1 MKQDVLKQAAEYSQE
16 HRRRR
21 RRHRV
26 LSALAMVMVFCTVY
40 TLIMPALTLE
50 GRGAPLC
57 GIEEHVH
64 TDECY
69 GGMEL
74 TCGLEEVS
82 EEEAANGHVHTD
94 ECYELVPAQPC
105 ELPEGEGHTHTDE
118 CYETRIV
125 TVGHELICEQWD
137 DPEHVHTDE
146 CFTPAEDREEKILVC
161 AQDEYEPHTHTAEC
175 LEPEAEKVLVCEL
188 EEVGPVHTHTE
199 ECYTPILICSK
210 AEHTH
215 TEECWVEEF
224 ENEDTP
230 TGEDP
235 YTELERTVDS
245 MGYRAVFHAVYFGE
259 LAEGDELELTAV
271 TTEASEMESDRD
283 YEYAA
288 AIGERTTLPGGRTE
302 FALMLNGEPVDR
314 AQYEVMV
321 EIIPSRYMVAGLY
334 QTAASTLETLD
345 LPDTMD
351 LTDEDYEN
359 EPAMDEAEPVV
370 DAEPVE
376 SAEPVVDVAEPV
388 VEETEPVVDE
398 TEPVESAEP
407 VVDEA
412 EPVVDETEPVVDETE
427 PVESA
432 EPVIDEA
439 EPEPVV
445 DETEA
450 EPEEHTHSHTF
461 VGFMAY
467 ELEEGE
473 LAIRGSMEVDLS
485 ALEDMDAYMAEA
497 FDEEGNPVYDETYAF
512 NIQPLEQ
519 DFMFAAGVEE
529 DPIKEMSATN
539 IQHWNKNVTVYWD
552 EYWTDGTKYDS
563 DYGYIANHKGVGV
576 DSNGVSLGHVQ
587 SVTLTKLDKETGHPA
602 DPELTKDVTFH
613 NSNSTTTVKNGY
625 PNNGLSLAEFLPDAA
640 NNRGNNQYE
649 WVPADESLRGL
660 VTDKNGNYKSGY
672 TRGGETTTT
681 TTTTYTGYEV
691 QTRTGTQTEK
701 QYSIPFIGSFWDWGS
716 TAWDSD
722 WTTTETVNK
731 SGTLNNVS
739 ASNVIN
745 GQYTIT
751 GSERPG
757 SAEGNGHP
765 YTRSVTQTRTVYTG
779 VVVKTETTTT
789 PLEYKVPKA
798 NNRVLLTIE
807 PQPGYYITE
816 IRIPCDH
823 DKKKSNSSYN
833 NPCGPYDCGIMK
845 DQNEFKAYFT
855 PSTGTKVQVQ
865 LDNQAFSHGSYSG
878 DGSYRYQ
885 RCYILIKTE
894 KIPSPLFVRYE
905 PGTIGDTGLTTS
917 NELFTSGNAWLDG
930 NGRTTVTGNN
940 IEHGTVTDKI
950 KGSRNNGTDWDTQNR
965 DTRYTAS
972 GISEAAIELARA
984 QGYRFAGWDL
994 QYCGEAYKGNAP
1006 ASSSGITWKEFDD
1019 VTFPNCESTGM
1030 TVEGGTQFNLSRHA
1044 KLVAKWEPIP
1054 AATVTKQVTDV
1065 EENDVTYREFAF
1077 DLEKQ
1082 NAAGEWEK
1090 VQDFKIGVRG
1100 LASNYVSLSSLE
1112 NGTYRIIETDN
1123 KKAISTAYTVNGE
1136 KGNEFVVVNGSNNL
1150 NEVLVVNSYKPLPQG
1165 FDLTIEKVTPA
1176 TSTAA
1181 PAPEVE
1187 TETIEDNEIPQSAT
1201 ASKDWSALSGAKFSL
1216 YEQTETKDEN
1226 GHLTWELVGG
1236 EGDILPSTVGGSEA
1250 ATAVKSGL
1258 KLDTLY
1264 KLEEKEAPAG
1274 YNKLTTAIYFKVL
1287 SSDPS
1292 KIILYDENGN
1302 QIDPNANVNT
1312 ALTGENNAL
1321 TLVVANYGG
1330 FVLPSTGGTGTYVY
1344 ALGGA
1349 LLMAAAVILMYMS
1362 RKRAGGCAA

>member
-64 TDECY
+64 TEECY

-125 TVGHELICEQWD
+125 TVGHELICDQWD

-161 AQDEYEPHTHTAEC
+161 GQDEYEPHTHTAEC

-188 EEVGPVHTHTE
+188 EEVGPVHVHTE
-199 ECYTPILICSK
+199 ECYTPILICGK

-259 LAEGDELELTAV
+259 LAEGDELDFTA
-271 TTEASEMESDRD
+271 TTDEDFESDRASD
-283 YEYAA
+283 YYM
-288 AIGERTTLPGGRTE
+288 AIGERTTLPGGYTSFE
-302 FALMLNGEPVDR
+302 MTLNGEPVDR

-359 EPAMDEAEPVV
+359 EPAMDEAEPV
-370 DAEPVE
+370 E
-376 SAEPVVDVAEPV
+376 SAEPVVDA
-388 VEETEPVVDE
+388 
-398 TEPVESAEP
+398 EPVESAEP

-432 EPVIDEA
+432 EPVMDEA

-497 FDEEGNPVYDETYAF
+497 FDEEGNSVYDETYAF

-519 DFMFAAGVEE
+519 DFMFAAGVAE
-529 DPIKEMSATN
+529 DPIEELSNYDQKYYDARVEV
-539 IQHWNKNVTVYWD
+539 WWD
-552 EYWTDGTKYDS
+552 EYQITTSHWGGTTYS
-563 DYGYIANHKGVGV
+563 R
-576 DSNGVSLGHVQ
+576 VSPDHVK
-587 SVTLTKLDKETGHPA
+587 SVTLTHSTQTGEKLPGTDGKIVAAPINQG
-602 DPELTKDVTFH
+602 
-613 NSNSTTTVKNGY
+613 NSDAPMKPGGTQLGGSTTEAWVECDASEATRITVNYQYKTYYGTENDSDEYIKGSANASDWNNALNAKEKDLYWKKIYRYYDAYITSVKYEKQVTITTPAIY
-625 PNNGLSLAEFLPDAA
+625 PNATTRKMDYAVLEITPEQG
-640 NNRGNNQYE
+640 YY
-649 WVPADESLRGL
+649 
-660 VTDKNGNYKSGY
+660 VTDVLIACVHSGHRGGNYDRS
-672 TRGGETTTT
+672 
-681 TTTTYTGYEV
+681 
-691 QTRTGTQTEK
+691 
-701 QYSIPFIGSFWDWGS
+701 
-716 TAWDSD
+716 SD
-722 WTTTETVNK
+722 GLCPPW
-731 SGTLNNVS
+731 
-739 ASNVIN
+739 
-745 GQYTIT
+745 
-751 GSERPG
+751 
-757 SAEGNGHP
+757 
-765 YTRSVTQTRTVYTG
+765 
-779 VVVKTETTTT
+779 
-789 PLEYKVPKA
+789 
-798 NNRVLLTIE
+798 
-807 PQPGYYITE
+807 
-816 IRIPCDH
+816 
-823 DKKKSNSSYN
+823 
-833 NPCGPYDCGIMK
+833 DCGIYTSG
-845 DQNEFKAYFT
+845 QAFT
-855 PSTGTKVQVQ
+855 RKFNVSEGTKASVVVPSE
-865 LDNQAFSHGSYSG
+865 AFAHGDYN
-878 DGSYRYQ
+878 DLYK
-885 RCYILIKTE
+885 RCYIMVRTAA
-894 KIPSPLFVRYE
+894 IPAPLFVKYE
-905 PGTIGDTGLTTS
+905 PGMIGNTNVTTTDS
-917 NELFTSGNAWLDG
+917 IFTNGSTQWLDG
-930 NGRTTVTGNN
+930 TGRTTGTGSNIAHDGVADKLTKTGNG
-940 IEHGTVTDKI
+940 GTSWANSDL
-950 KGSRNNGTDWDTQNR
+950 S
-965 DTRYTAS
+965 YTTA
-972 GISEAAIELARA
+972 GISDDAAAAARA
-984 QGYRFAGWDL
+984 KGYRFAGWRLEYYNEAYLNGVKVNETHANVTNFKNVTFNNLYGVNPGTIPANGKVDL
-994 QYCGEAYKGNAP
+994 TINAKLIAQWEAIPAAEVTKTVRGLEADENGIEDSTVRSYQFELRDANGNLVQNFKTEELRLEEVDGKFVYVPYEVNGTNPFTITVTGNSSSAYKIYGLTDGATYTVTEVGANGEGFKTTYKGN
-1006 ASSSGITWKEFDD
+1006 
-1019 VTFPNCESTGM
+1019 TF
-1030 TVEGGTQFNLSRHA
+1030 
-1044 KLVAKWEPIP
+1044 
-1054 AATVTKQVTDV
+1054 
-1065 EENDVTYREFAF
+1065 
-1077 DLEKQ
+1077 
-1082 NAAGEWEK
+1082 
-1090 VQDFKIGVRG
+1090 
-1100 LASNYVSLSSLE
+1100 
-1112 NGTYRIIETDN
+1112 
-1123 KKAISTAYTVNGE
+1123 TVNNSGDAQE
-1136 KGNEFVVVNGSNNL
+1136 VVVVNDYSTAI
-1150 NEVLVVNSYKPLPQG
+1150 ET
-1165 FDLTIEKVTPA
+1165 FDITIEKVTPA

-1201 ASKDWSALSGAKFSL
+1201 APGSKWSALSGAHFDL
-1216 YEQTETKDEN
+1216 YEQKKDEN
-1226 GHLTWELVGG
+1226 GDVLEGEDGWSKVNGG
-1236 EGDILPSTVGGSEA
+1236 APIVPTTDGNGKVA
-1250 ATAVKSGL
+1250 AAVKSGL

-1264 KLEEKEAPAG
+1264 KLVETKAPAG

-1287 SSDPS
+1287 SETNEF
-1292 KIILYDENGN
+1292 ILCNPDGTKLN
-1302 QIDPNANVNT
+1302 DKNADKNAHAM
-1312 ALTGENNAL
+1312 ALGEGENKAL

-1362 RKRAGGCAA
+1362 RKRAGGYAA